1 MAMLRAKPGGIDI
14 EPSQTAVV
22 VVDMQNAFA
31 KEGGMLNLA
40 GMDISGAVAC
50 IEANRRL
57 LEQARRCGV
66 QVVYL
71 QMTYAP
77 DLSNGGGPLSPNYHK
92 EISMVMM
99 RDKPEL
105 FGKLLVEGTWDWQIV
120 DELAPRN
127 GDMVI
132 PKIRYSGFCGT
143 GLNNFLRTKNFRY
156 LLFTGIATNV
166 CVESTARD
174 AYFEEYWPIIV
185 EDAVNHA
192 GPDFTRQAMLW
203 NFENIFGWVTTVED
217 VTSWLNK

>member
-1 MAMLRAKPGGIDI
+1 
-14 EPSQTAVV
+14 
-22 VVDMQNAFA
+22 MQNAFA
-31 KEGGMLNLA
+31 KTGGMLDLA
-40 GMDISGAVAC
+40 GMDISGAAAC
-50 IEANRRL
+50 IEANRLL
-57 LEQARRCGV
+57 LEDARKHGL

-71 QMTYAP
+71 QMTYTP

-99 RDKPEL
+99 RERPEL
-105 FGKLLVEGTWDWQIV
+105 HGKLLVEGSWDWQIV
-120 DELAPRN
+120 DELAPHD

-143 GLNNFLRTKNFRY
+143 GLNNYLRTKNFRY

-192 GPDFTRQAMLW
+192 GPDFTRDAMLW
-203 NFENIFGWVTTVED
+203 NFENIFGWVTTIAD
-217 VTSWLNK
+217 VTSWLNNE